1 MEKYGIN
8 NVRGGSFC
16 QIKLN
21 EHNMSTLKQ
30 IINNV
35 TDKCYIC
42 GNSGHY
48 ANDCKKISIK
58 SENIPIIDLNE
69 KCNCPTSLFSSH
81 RKSRCLLNTIIKF
94 FDNENNEEDLDKL
107 VKLQET

>member
-21 EHNMSTLKQ
+21 SENKNTLEKMLLST
-30 IINNV
+30 

-42 GNSGHY
+42 GQKGHF
-48 ANDCKKISIK
+48 AISCPNDFENVHKQLDSIRNESLVKI
-58 SENIPIIDLNE
+58 EP
-69 KCNCPTSLFSSH
+69 LFSE
-81 RKSRCLLNTIIKF
+81 LYYG
-94 FDNENNEEDLDKL
+94 
-107 VKLQET
+107 